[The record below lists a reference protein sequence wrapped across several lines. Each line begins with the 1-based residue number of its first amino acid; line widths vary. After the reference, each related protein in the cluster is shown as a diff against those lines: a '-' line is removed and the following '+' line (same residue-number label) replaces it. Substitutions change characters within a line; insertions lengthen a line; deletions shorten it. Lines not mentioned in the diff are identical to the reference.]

1 MAPCYETSIVRKDR
15 SLRWLEVHVVPLR
28 NESQQIVGTLAT
40 NTDITDR
47 VQAQDGLRESKQRL
61 RLALTGGRLGW
72 WHLDVLTGQYLE
84 LSDQCKAHLGLPPEA
99 PLSYD
104 FWNCIHPEDRAC
116 VDAACRQAFESQQE
130 FVAEYRVLWPDE
142 SVHWISAHAAPIFDE
157 AGRAVR
163 VIGTTQEVTERRLA
177 EEALRDSEGRFRR
190 IIDSSQVAYAINDDH
205 QNITFL
211 NAEFIRTFGY
221 TLDDIPTL
229 ADWWPKAYPDPS
241 YRQWVATTWQG
252 RLERAKQE
260 RTAFEAME
268 LTIRCK
274 DGSERTVLAGTAPLG
289 EAFAGIHLV
298 SLYDITDRKRA
309 EDEKDRLLA
318 EAQERADCDP
328 LTGLLNHRAFQKKLA
343 DETDRVQRESTTLAV
358 VMLDLDNF
366 KFFNDV
372 YGHAVGDKVLRLV
385 AGRLQQVC
393 RTYDTVARFGG
404 DEFALLIPCV
414 GRPLA
419 ADIEARLRAALS
431 GLAHHPDAAGAA
443 IPITVSV
450 GVALFPYRDQDR
462 HEVLRQAD
470 TRLLRSKT
478 GGAADTEADQVRG
491 HMVRSIEGFSMLDAL
506 VTAVDNTAVDNK
518 DRYTRRHSEDVME
531 YSMMIARELGM
542 DEAVLQVIGVAALL
556 HDVGKIGVPDAILRK
571 PGMLTE
577 EEARVVRQH
586 PMLGTALVTTVP
598 GLEDTLDAV
607 RHHHERWDGGGY
619 PFGLKGEGTP
629 LSARLMAVA
638 DAFSAMTTDRPY
650 RKGMDRTKALT
661 NLEAGAG
668 TQWDPQCVDAFFKAL
683 SRHPVRG

>member
-1 MAPCYETSIVRKDR
+1 MYVSIIPPKPVSNLLQSPLVSSTCAVHPPTRTHGPSAADLAVLLDFSQEAVVVYDCTFRILYANLKAERQLSLSKEALIGSVLWELFPATIPSYYEPLKHAIQERIPLTFEVQHAPNDSWFEGQC
-15 SLRWLEVHVVPLR
+15 VP
-28 NESQQIVGTLAT
+28 I
-40 NTDITDR
+40 
-47 VQAQDGLRESKQRL
+47 
-61 RLALTGGRLGW
+61 
-72 WHLDVLTGQYLE
+72 
-84 LSDQCKAHLGLPPEA
+84 EA
-99 PLSYD
+99 
-104 FWNCIHPEDRAC
+104 WGEDRE
-116 VDAACRQAFESQQE
+116 AAVVVFLRDIAYQK
-130 FVAEYRVLWPDE
+130 
-142 SVHWISAHAAPIFDE
+142 SAA
-157 AGRAVR
+157 
-163 VIGTTQEVTERRLA
+163 
-177 EEALRDSEGRFRR
+177 EALRDSEGRFLR

-221 TLDDIPTL
+221 TRDDIPTL

-241 YRQWVATTWQG
+241 YRQWVTTTWQS

-260 RTAFEAME
+260 TAAFEAME

-274 DGSERTVLAGTAPLG
+274 DGSERTVLAGAAPLG
-289 EAFAGIHLV
+289 AAFAGTHLV

-309 EDEKDRLLA
+309 EYEKDRLLA

-328 LTGLLNHRAFQKKLA
+328 LTSLLNHRAFQKKMA
-343 DETDRVQRESTTLAV
+343 DETDRARRESTTLAV

-366 KFFNDV
+366 KFFNDA

-450 GVALFPYRDQDR
+450 GVALFPYKDQDR

-478 GGAADTEADQVRG
+478 GGAADTEADQVWG
-491 HMVRSIEGFSMLDAL
+491 QMGRSIEGFSMLDAL
-506 VTAVDNTAVDNK
+506 VTAVDNK

-531 YSMMIARELGM
+531 YSVMIARELGM

-571 PGMLTE
+571 PGILTE
-577 EEARVVRQH
+577 EETRVVKQH
-586 PMLGTALVTTVP
+586 PMLGVALVTTVP

-619 PFGLKGEGTP
+619 PFGLKGEETP

-661 NLEAGAG
+661 NLEVGAG

-683 SRHPVRG
+683 SRHPVRA